1 MEVIRIIGIG
11 LIGGFISIL
20 LRTSRPEFS
29 MMIPVVVTFTVI
41 GWVMPYLSG
50 IAAYL
55 TALAESIGI
64 DGGYMKAVLKM
75 IGIAYL
81 TSISAEL
88 CKDAGEGAIA
98 AKIELGGKLIILALS
113 IPIINSLLSLVREII
128 MHK

>member
-88 CKDAGEGAIA
+88 CKVQGRAQSPPRLSWGA
-98 AKIELGGKLIILALS
+98 S
-113 IPIINSLLSLVREII
+113 
-128 MHK
+128 